1 MDNTCTHRAEF
12 TLLDEYGGARSIAAD
27 MTYRASDPF
36 AVELTLTLQRLRP
49 VKWLVARSLLTE
61 GVLEPSGA
69 GDIRLQPLSR
79 GIVSIELL
87 PPSGYALLHARAE
100 DLLVFL
106 AKTYAVVRP
115 GSEQVDIDE
124 LIINLVN
131 SQQ

>member
-1 MDNTCTHRAEF
+1 MDKTCTHRAEF
-12 TLLDEYGGARSIAAD
+12 TLLDEHGGARPITVD
-27 MTYRASDPF
+27 MAYRASDPF

-61 GVLEPSGA
+61 GMLEPAGA
-69 GDIRLQPLSR
+69 GDFRLQPLSR
-79 GIVSIELL
+79 GIISVELL
-87 PPSGYALLHARAE
+87 PPNGHALLHARAE
-100 DLLVFL
+100 DLLLFL
-106 AKTYAVVRP
+106 AKTYALVRP